1 MTTEERFQRLEES
14 HVRLM
19 TQHEVFVQEQE
30 RSWQEHK
37 EFVKEQDA
45 WKRDYDARCESDRRE
60 RRELDKRIADL
71 VSGIGEYIRRS
82 K

>member
-1 MTTEERFQRLEES
+1 MTTEERFQRAEEN

-19 TQHEVFVQEQE
+19 TQHEIFVQEQE
-30 RSWQEHK
+30 RSWESHR
-37 EFVKEQDA
+37 EFVKEQEA
-45 WKRDYDARCESDRRE
+45 WQRDYDARCESDRRE